1 MLFKMIE
8 SVWTEDHIIY
18 GCWNVFAVEHFWI
31 QFPKTF
37 QHVLQLK
44 YVVTENSMFQ
54 VLFSDSEENQNDL
67 VSPMQLMKNDLV
79 LFI

>member
-1 MLFKMIE
+1 MTE
-8 SVWTEDHIIY
+8 GVWTEYRIIY
-18 GCWNVFAVEHFWI
+18 GCWKVFVLEHFWI

-54 VLFSDSEENQNDL
+54 MLL
-67 VSPMQLMKNDLV
+67 VTQKRIKM
-79 LFI
+79 IR

>member
-1 MLFKMIE
+1 MLVKMIE
-8 SVWTEDHIIY
+8 GVWTEYRIIY
-18 GCWNVFAVEHFWI
+18 GYWKVFALEHFWI

-54 VLFSDSEENQNDL
+54 MLL
-67 VSPMQLMKNDLV
+67 VTQERIKM
-79 LFI
+79 IW